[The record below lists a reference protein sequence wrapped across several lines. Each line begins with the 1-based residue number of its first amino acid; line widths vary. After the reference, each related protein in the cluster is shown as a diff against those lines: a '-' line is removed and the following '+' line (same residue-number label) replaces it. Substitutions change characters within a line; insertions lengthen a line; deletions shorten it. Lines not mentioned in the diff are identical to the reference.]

1 MSIRLVNPWKDR
13 RFLKM
18 EAKKKKRAERKK
30 ATKTQID
37 QGQLVHQPLVPITLE
52 EYMPEE
58 WFKMVEEDE
67 EEEVL

>member
-1 MSIRLVNPWKDR
+1 
-13 RFLKM
+13 M